1 MTDSERKVYRIVFN
15 HRHIKDQNT
24 NYNNLLKFTGKTPKD
39 LDKVLHALAEKK
51 LVWWDKNKSKDVA
64 LREKQW

>member
-15 HRHIKDQNT
+15 HNHIKGQNT
-24 NYNNLLKFTGKTPKD
+24 KYSNLLKFTGKTPRE
-39 LDKVLHALAEKK
+39 LDKVLNALVEKK

-64 LREKQW
+64 LREK